1 MTLVAFQMW
10 EPMRQDWMAEHR
22 FYVEQARRRL
32 LSQFDNM
39 EEEAN
44 KAAEEHLETIS
55 RDFNPDVHDE
65 ADFYEFANDKG
76 IEFYQLLS
84 DMQERT
90 RLGVIAGMYHEWD
103 KKLRQWIAR
112 EMMHWHRGEYVV
124 DAVWKTDILSVFEL
138 LRVFGFDARAVL
150 GYERLDAMRL
160 VVNVFKHG
168 DGTSFDELKE
178 KYPEVFPDPLGGMES
193 RISLAHL
200 DYTNMR
206 VSDEHLDQFSAA
218 ILNFWQAVPEHMYL
232 PPQEVEVPKWFE
244 KAYQKDRAGAHDHV

>member
-1 MTLVAFQMW
+1 MTTVAFQMW
-10 EPMRQDWMAEHR
+10 EPMRQDRMAEHR

-39 EEEAN
+39 EEEAD
-44 KAAEEHLETIS
+44 KAAEEHLDKIS
-55 RDFNPDVHDE
+55 RDFNPDAHDE
-65 ADFYEFANDKG
+65 ADFYESANDKG

-103 KKLRQWIAR
+103 KKLREWITK
-112 EMMHWHRGEYVV
+112 ETTHWHRGENVV
-124 DAVWKTDILSVFEL
+124 DAIWKADILSVFKL
-138 LRVFGFDARAVL
+138 LLVFGFDAGAVP

-178 KYPEVFPDPLGGMES
+178 KYPEFVPDPLGGIEH
-193 RISLAHL
+193 RISRAHL

-218 ILNFWQAVPEHMYL
+218 ILDFWKAVPEHMYL
-232 PPQEVEVPKWFE
+232 PQEEVEVPKWFE
-244 KAYQKDRAGAHDHV
+244 KAHQKDRAGA